1 MRAKEP
7 SGAGEA
13 ESLLARWSRRKR
25 QAAPSP
31 EERDQAEDAVA
42 PDSSKESAPAS
53 RQPATPPPGDADMP
67 PLESLGP
74 ESDYSGFMSP
84 EVSEELRR
92 LALRKLF
99 HSPLYNITDG
109 LDDYDDDFTS
119 FAVLREA
126 FHAKHGKTSA
136 SESVPG
142 EGVDHE
148 TAGEAGRGQPAGTAS
163 AEMEQGPL
171 ADAAEH
177 PGGEPAEEE
186 EKEAQPELDAVAFA
200 SYPEGSIGM
209 DLRGG
214 GASANEGPE
223 SGDVD
228 APPGPVESTARRPSS
243 TGHPDGHEEAEMPPD
258 SSAGMRVDEK
268 AAAKGA
274 DEGDRSEDRDTAG
287 PEPDGGHRHG

>member
-1 MRAKEP
+1 MRSKEP
-7 SGAGEA
+7 SGSGET

-25 QAAPSP
+25 QVALSP
-31 EERDQAEDAVA
+31 EERDQAEEAVA
-42 PDSSKESAPAS
+42 PDDSKESAPAL
-53 RQPATPPPGDADMP
+53 REPVMPPPGDADMP

-126 FHAKHGKTSA
+126 FHAKRGKPSA
-136 SESVPG
+136 SESAPR

-148 TAGEAGRGQPAGTAS
+148 TAGEAGRGPPADVAS
-163 AEMEQGPL
+163 AEMEQEPL

-177 PGGEPAEEE
+177 PGGEPATEE
-186 EKEAQPELDAVAFA
+186 EKEARPELDAGA
-200 SYPEGSIGM
+200 SDSHPEGSAGT
-209 DLRGG
+209 DLRRE

-228 APPGPVESTARRPSS
+228 APPGPVESNARHPSS
-243 TGHPDGHEEAEMPPD
+243 TCHPDGHEEAETPPD
-258 SSAGMRVDEK
+258 SSAGKRVDEK
-268 AAAKGA
+268 AAAKGS
-274 DEGDRSEDRDTAG
+274 DEGERTEDRDTAG